1 VFNVNLAIGYS
12 NSRQYDLAIEQYK
25 KIREIDPSANIHG
38 NFSNTAFAMKNYDL
52 WLEEWRKAD
61 ELNED
66 KDDLVIALETARVYN
81 KSGLRGALFRRIE
94 MQQQLG
100 KRRYVDPA
108 LVGFDYAAIG
118 MKDEAFQWLEK
129 GFAEKSEGMQYLKSS
144 SELDPIRSDPRYVDL
159 LKRMGLPQSSN

>member
-1 VFNVNLAIGYS
+1 
-12 NSRQYDLAIEQYK
+12 
-25 KIREIDPSANIHG
+25 
-38 NFSNTAFAMKNYDL
+38 
-52 WLEEWRKAD
+52 
-61 ELNED
+61 
-66 KDDLVIALETARVYN
+66 VIAVETARVYK

-129 GFAEKSEGMQYLKSS
+129 GFAEKSEAMQYLKNAR
-144 SELDPIRSDPRYVDL
+144 ELDSIRSDPRYVDL